1 MFGFVVIY
9 TFDYA
14 VFLQPK
20 RCHKN
25 SLPLRVFAFGEFA
38 LVRCVITN
46 KFALHSLTRNFA
58 LFKKR
63 ESFTTL
69 DLLQIALSKVQT
81 FTLLMSFYHQ

>member
-9 TFDYA
+9 TFDNT

-46 KFALHSLTRNFA
+46 KFALHSLTRNFV

-69 DLLQIALSKVQT
+69 D
-81 FTLLMSFYHQ
+81 